1 VFGEGKA
8 MAQIIPIRDLRKCAE
23 ISEMCKKTKEP
34 IFVTRNG
41 YGDMVIMSMETYE
54 EKLVRNEIYESVML
68 AEEEVNNGAKPIPA
82 REVFAS
88 LGKKYGK

>member
-1 VFGEGKA
+1 

-23 ISEMCKKTKEP
+23 VSEMCKKANEP

-54 EKLVRNEIYESVML
+54 EKIAQNEIYEQVML
-68 AEEEVNNGAKPIPA
+68 AEEEIKNGAKPIPA
-82 REVFAS
+82 KEVFAS
-88 LGKKYGK
+88 LRKKYGK